1 MANIFETPVISSFP
15 VSTLRRVLLIE
26 HNDSDAQVL
35 AATIK
40 AAVDP
45 DADLLHVVCLTDAF
59 ERLSRE
65 SFDVILLSLV
75 VPNSEAIG
83 SIRRVREYAYG
94 PFIVVTTCVNEWVA
108 VQAIEAGADEC
119 LMKQDLNSQ
128 NLRRAFQ
135 YAIARSRSRHEIYN
149 LSYIDELTGLY
160 NRRAFM
166 RLGEQQLSIAR
177 RARKGVNLAFAD
189 LDALKFINDHFGH
202 GEGDRVLTNVGKI
215 LKTTFHRESDL
226 VARIGGD
233 EFAGLWMANTPL
245 SIDVL
250 RARLKGALDSYRTL
264 ERPPYPLSLSIGV
277 CQYPP
282 DFTKPLTD
290 MLSESDQRMYEDKR
304 FSKNKIA

>member
-1 MANIFETPVISSFP
+1 
-15 VSTLRRVLLIE
+15 
-26 HNDSDAQVL
+26 
-35 AATIK
+35 
-40 AAVDP
+40 
-45 DADLLHVVCLTDAF
+45 
-59 ERLSRE
+59 
-65 SFDVILLSLV
+65 
-75 VPNSEAIG
+75 
-83 SIRRVREYAYG
+83 
-94 PFIVVTTCVNEWVA
+94 
-108 VQAIEAGADEC
+108 
-119 LMKQDLNSQ
+119 MKQDLNSQ

-177 RARKGVNLAFAD
+177 RAGKGVNLAFAD

-202 GEGDRVLTNVGKI
+202 SEGDRVLTNVGKI
-215 LKTTFHRESDL
+215 LKTTFHRDSDL

-233 EFAGLWMANTPL
+233 EFAGLWIANTPL

-250 RARLKGALDSYRTL
+250 RTRLKGALDSYRTS

-277 CQYPP
+277 CQYQP
-282 DFTKPLTD
+282 DFTKPLTE